1 MSITPLFSTPVYISD
16 SSYNIDEKLLDNVK
30 NLNKKRNKNNTI
42 SNNYNV
48 LSYFTELKSFCDI
61 NIKKFKDVLCI
72 ENDIYITTSW
82 FNYTEKNE
90 SHHLHNHPNSIFSGV
105 LYLSGDIK
113 INFHRGHHPF
123 CLHLDYYDFNL
134 GNSEQWQMDLKPGD
148 LILFPSGL
156 QHEVT
161 NYNNNDT
168 RISLAFNTF
177 VKGEVCKDIQTSRLE
192 I

>member
-1 MSITPLFSTPVYISD
+1 MSITPLFSTPVYVSD
-16 SSYNIDEKLLDNVK
+16 TPYKINEKLIQKLK
-30 NLNKKRNKNNTI
+30 ILNKDKNV
-42 SNNYNV
+42 SNSTSSSYNV
-48 LSYFTELKSFCDI
+48 LSDFPDLNSFCED
-61 NIKKFKDVLCI
+61 NIKKFKEILFI
-72 ENDIYITTSW
+72 KNEIYITTSW

-113 INFHRGHHPF
+113 INFHRGQHPF
-123 CLHLDYYDFNL
+123 CLHLDYNDYNL
-134 GNSEQWQMDLKPGD
+134 ANSEQWQMDLKPGD

-156 QHEVT
+156 QHEVK

-177 VKGEVCKDIQTSRLE
+177 VKGEICKDIQTSRLE